1 MKIFLIIGILIILLL
16 LILIRSYY
24 ETHHF
29 KIKRYTIKSDK
40 IKNETAFAFITD
52 LHNCNYDKDNETI
65 VNAVKNENPDF
76 LIIGG
81 DLIVGKRNAE
91 KNNPEKYFNNAV
103 LFLKNI
109 SGDFP
114 VLYTFGNHETRV
126 KNKRKSNP
134 VFDAYMGQIK
144 ELVDKQQIKLLND
157 DIWKKNNIVVAG
169 LEVNDEAYDNDNS
182 FDKDK
187 LDGLM
192 SRITGENTEDDNNF
206 NILVSHTPEFFSTY
220 AEENVD
226 LILCGHNHGG
236 GIRLPFIGGVISRD
250 FKLFPRYS
258 YGIYERNGRRMVL
271 TGGLGDHT
279 IHFRLFNMPEIVI
292 ITLKN
297 SRD

>member
-52 LHNCNYDKDNETI
+52 LHNCNYGKDNETI

-169 LEVNDEAYDNDNS
+169 LEVNDEAYDDNNS